1 MLILGKPKDLKK
13 YIIIIDKTINGALQK
28 EGFIP
33 KYKADGMFYY
43 KKSEKLQDF
52 LARR

>member
-13 YIIIIDKTINGALQK
+13 YIIIIDETTNAVLQK

-52 LARR
+52 LAGR